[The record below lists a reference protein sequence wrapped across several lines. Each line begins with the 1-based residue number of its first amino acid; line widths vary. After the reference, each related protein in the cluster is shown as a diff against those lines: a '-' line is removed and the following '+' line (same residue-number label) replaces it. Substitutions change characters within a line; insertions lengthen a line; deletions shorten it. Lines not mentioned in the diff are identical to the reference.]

1 MSPLKK
7 QGSEMGE
14 VMEGRCHS
22 SDQAPPSSYHQ
33 QQPVAGGPHT
43 DENFGGA
50 ESTGYPPKHAQAMND
65 V

>member
-1 MSPLKK
+1 MR
-7 QGSEMGE
+7 E

-22 SDQAPPSSYHQ
+22 SGPALASSYHQ

-43 DENFGGA
+43 DENGAGA
-50 ESTGYPPKHAQAMND
+50 ETTGYPEKHALAMND